1 MYHVCVTAPWRPACS
16 YKVGESFVHM
26 SEEAT
31 QEVLEEAKARL
42 QEELTKLKTKAEEVD
57 GVMTQLKAQLYTKF
71 GENINL
77 EY

>member
-1 MYHVCVTAPWRPACS
+1 M
-16 YKVGESFVHM
+16 GESFVHM
-26 SEEAT
+26 SEETT
-31 QEVLEEAKARL
+31 QEVLEEAKAKL

-57 GVMTQLKAQLYTKF
+57 GVMTRLKAQLYTKF

>member
-1 MYHVCVTAPWRPACS
+1 M
-16 YKVGESFVHM
+16 GESFVHM

-57 GVMTQLKAQLYTKF
+57 GAMTQLKAQLYTKF